1 MMKDKVM
8 NILLIGLLLFCLM
21 GVAYASDLN
30 EAQLMGEDNFGNL
43 NGDDSLS
50 LSDSDIMDDSIDDVN
65 LNQENNVLDESIY
78 DDVNLNQESSVLGE
92 SLSDDGGIDEEDS
105 HVIYVGRNI
114 TENGE
119 GTYENPFSTLSQ
131 ASANTSGEDKVIV
144 NLFNGTYDLGSVLK
158 FNTSNFTQ
166 KIDEELKENL
176 KQTKEENLNNKS
188 ILSEIK
194 NEIDKKMKEFEELF
208 QKNKEEKTQK
218 MTEIEERINLIEKNN
233 ITQFQ
238 NYQKG
243 NLTNLNELNN
253 IKNLIKNNNIIIN
266 DEINLIK
273 KDMTFVKN
281 ELQNLKGAKVNMNSD
296 LNKIIKEIEYIN
308 QNFEKALTDINNTK
322 LEIQTKINN
331 YESTNRL
338 FNQNFSDMREEL
350 LNHLDEINNINRE
363 EILRIKDETFGQI
376 KQIKNDMN
384 QFNLNIIKENQKFI
398 DYNQSQLKE
407 HDNNLKQLFEYTSDD
422 IEVLKKKSD
431 TLESLLK
438 NTRNEMLNNINSVE
452 GFLTNRYDSI
462 LKSISSERN
471 INKF

>member
-1 MMKDKVM
+1 MSNIKAPETLTKSKKINAKQNKISTNVYDKKSFDNIIADINLDLMKINKKLEKHS
-8 NILLIGLLLFCLM
+8 N
-21 GVAYASDLN
+21 Y
-30 EAQLMGEDNFGNL
+30 
-43 NGDDSLS
+43 
-50 LSDSDIMDDSIDDVN
+50 
-65 LNQENNVLDESIY
+65 QENIQSLLEEEIKLRQDIEKKTFLINE
-78 DDVNLNQESSVLGE
+78 NLT
-92 SLSDDGGIDEEDS
+92 
-105 HVIYVGRNI
+105 
-114 TENGE
+114 TEIN
-119 GTYENPFSTLSQ
+119 
-131 ASANTSGEDKVIV
+131 KI
-144 NLFNGTYDLGSVLK
+144 K
-158 FNTSNFTQ
+158 FNNSNFTQ

-176 KQTKEENLNNKS
+176 KKTNEENLNNKS

-218 MTEIEERINLIEKNN
+218 MTEIEERLNLIEKNN

-296 LNKIIKEIEYIN
+296 LSKIIKEIEYIN
-308 QNFEKALTDINNTK
+308 QNFEKTLTDINNTK

-350 LNHLDEINNINRE
+350 LNHLDEINNINKE

-462 LKSISSERN
+462 LKSLSSERN